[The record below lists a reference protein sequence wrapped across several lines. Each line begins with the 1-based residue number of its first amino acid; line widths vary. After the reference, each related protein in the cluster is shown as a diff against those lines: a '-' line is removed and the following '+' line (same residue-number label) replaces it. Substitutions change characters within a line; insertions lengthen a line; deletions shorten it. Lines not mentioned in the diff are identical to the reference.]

1 VDTNV
6 VSAHAHYIQGM
17 MNDLDE
23 QPEEALAELSQAAKD
38 DPANE
43 DLVLELSRRYLQLRE
58 PEKALDLLM
67 RATAVPGASGA
78 IVARLGRVESRLGK
92 DDEAIKASETAVKRS
107 PLLLAGYEN
116 LFLINLQKGRVGP
129 ALAVLQEA
137 SKQSEASQG
146 FLVDLS
152 ELYAALERQAPSE
165 HKAAEAGARDALERA
180 AAMESDDPHL
190 QLRLADG
197 FNALG
202 DATNAIPIYEMLVD
216 RFHEVPALQEDVRSK
231 LTDLYLRQHNV
242 DKARE
247 QLEATVDQDPAN
259 AQAYFVLGSLACDAR
274 KMPEAEEYFK
284 KALLLADDREWYY
297 ELAEVQIDQDHAKD
311 ALATLAKAGA
321 KYAQTFEG
329 EFLTALAYSREQD
342 YTNAVNHYTSAEL
355 LGRASDPKR
364 LDDYFYFQE
373 GAAYERKGDYADSE
387 AAFDKALLLAPDAA
401 ETLNYLGYM
410 LADRGVKLE
419 HAHELIAKAVRLEP
433 KNAAY
438 LDSLGWVLYKLNQ
451 PADALP
457 QELKAIELSPEPD
470 AILFD
475 HLGDIYAALKQTDK
489 ARESWRKSLALEPN
503 PQIKKKLDADPPH

>member
-1 VDTNV
+1 
-6 VSAHAHYIQGM
+6 
-17 MNDLDE
+17 
-23 QPEEALAELSQAAKD
+23 
-38 DPANE
+38 
-43 DLVLELSRRYLQLRE
+43 
-58 PEKALDLLM
+58 
-67 RATAVPGASGA
+67 
-78 IVARLGRVESRLGK
+78 
-92 DDEAIKASETAVKRS
+92 
-107 PLLLAGYEN
+107 
-116 LFLINLQKGRVGP
+116 LFLINMQKGRVIP
-129 ALAVLQEA
+129 ALAVLEEA
-137 SKQSEASQG
+137 SRQTGVAAD

-152 ELYAALERQAPSE
+152 ELYAALERQAPSL
-165 HKAAEAGARDALERA
+165 HAATQAGERDALERA
-180 AAMESDDPHL
+180 EKLGPDDPHL
-190 QLRLADG
+190 QMRLADG
-197 FNALG
+197 FNAVG
-202 DATNAIPIYEMLVD
+202 EATNAIPIYEMLID
-216 RFHEVPALQEDVRSK
+216 QFQEVPALQEDIRSK
-231 LTDLYLRQHNV
+231 LTDLYLRDHQV

-284 KALLLADDREWYY
+284 KALLLTDERDWYY
-297 ELAEVQIDQDHAKD
+297 ELAEVQLDQEHSKD
-311 ALATLAKAGA
+311 ALATLGKAAG
-321 KYAQTFEG
+321 KYPQTFEG
-329 EFLTALAYSREQD
+329 EFLTALAYSREQE
-342 YTNAVNHYTSAEL
+342 YTNAVDHYTSAEL
-355 LGRASDPKR
+355 LARASDPKR

-387 AAFDKALLLAPDAA
+387 AAFDKALRLAPDAP

-419 HAHELIAKAVRLEP
+419 HAHELIAKAVKLEP

-489 ARESWRKSLALEPN
+489 ARESWRKSLALEPSE
-503 PQIKKKLDADPPH
+503 QIKKKLDGTAPH